1 MIGVIGH
8 LICFY
13 SYLLSFLLDNRGRV
27 TTTTGRSKTVQ

>member
-1 MIGVIGH
+1 MISVIGH
-8 LICFY
+8 LNRFF